1 MFMREA
7 LYLVRFGDA
16 AASGYPHSGVLV
28 MVGGRLF
35 GGDSGFYY
43 RGKLTREGDT
53 IAATV
58 EMTRHDPKWHS
69 AFGDPS
75 RSFAIKITGQVW
87 GLNIVGK
94 MERVG
99 TGLTVPMELLWAT
112 DLPSRSDGMQN
123 EKPMQPQDALAA

>member
-1 MFMREA
+1 MREA

-16 AASGYPHSGVLV
+16 AASGYPNSGVLV

-43 RGKLTREGDT
+43 RGTFTHEDGV

-58 EMTRHDPKWHS
+58 EMIRHDPKWHS

-87 GLNIVGK
+87 GLNVVGK

-99 TGLTVPMELLWAT
+99 TGLTVPMELLWAA
-112 DLPSRSDGMQN
+112 DLPNRSDQMQN
-123 EKPMQPQDALAA
+123 EKAVQQLAALAA